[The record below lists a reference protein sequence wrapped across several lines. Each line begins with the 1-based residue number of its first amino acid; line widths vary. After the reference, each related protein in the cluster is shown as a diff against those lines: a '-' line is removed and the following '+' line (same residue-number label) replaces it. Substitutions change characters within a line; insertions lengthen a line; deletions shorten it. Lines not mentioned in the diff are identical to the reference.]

1 MNFPDLDGKF
11 LDMDASTQLSTSCT
25 ECKDSFLDFMEN
37 TVSSVYSV
45 YKKMALSNNLE
56 MIVLMFDKIM
66 SAKSSQFQ
74 PRIGTFCTDIN

>member
-1 MNFPDLDGKF
+1 MK
-11 LDMDASTQLSTSCT
+11 MSQQLSTSCT

-56 MIVLMFDKIM
+56 MIVSNKNRPEVG
-66 SAKSSQFQ
+66 QF
-74 PRIGTFCTDIN
+74 RFRLYLFLIFAVM